1 LLSESELTIRP
12 NGSAIVSVTLD
23 GLTGAADIQ
32 PVSSDWANMAVFP
45 EPAEGGSFKYTI
57 TSLSK
62 MTGTYDILFK
72 SRCGSKNLTVRV
84 K

>member
-1 LLSESELTIRP
+1 MIRP
-12 NGSAIVSVTLD
+12 QGSATVAVTLD
-23 GLTGAADIQ
+23 GLTGAADIK

-62 MTGTYDILFK
+62 TTGTFDIIFK
-72 SRCGSKNLTVRV
+72 STCGSKNLTVRV

>member
-1 LLSESELTIRP
+1 MRP
-12 NGSAIVSVTLD
+12 NGSAIVRVTLD
-23 GLTGAADIQ
+23 GLSGAADIQ

-45 EPAEGGSFKYTI
+45 EAVEGGAFKYSI
-57 TSLSK
+57 TSISK

-72 SRCGSKNLTVRV
+72 SPCGSKTLTVKV